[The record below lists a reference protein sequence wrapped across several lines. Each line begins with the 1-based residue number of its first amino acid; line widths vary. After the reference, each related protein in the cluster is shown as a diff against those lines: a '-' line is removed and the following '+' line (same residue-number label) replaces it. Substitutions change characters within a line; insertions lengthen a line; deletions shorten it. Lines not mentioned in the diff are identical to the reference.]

1 MGTRL
6 FVDVS
11 LAASELQRPQLR
23 ATRPASRLSDR
34 SICMLGFDYFA
45 ENYYLS
51 AIASRRV

>member
-6 FVDVS
+6 FVDVT

-23 ATRPASRLSDR
+23 PTRPASRLSDR